1 MKIFKLM
8 AIALVA
14 MLGFTACD
22 KETEHI
28 YDDHSA
34 DLVGTW
40 TCLTPDFAE
49 ALVINADGSLLSTG
63 FTILINV
70 IVERAF
76 KKQIEEVERQKA
88 EKIKYGKRR

>member
-28 YDDHSA
+28 YDDHSQTL
-34 DLVGTW
+34 LVLG
-40 TCLTPDFAE
+40 LTS
-49 ALVINADGSLLSTG
+49 VKT
-63 FTILINV
+63 T
-70 IVERAF
+70 
-76 KKQIEEVERQKA
+76 Q
-88 EKIKYGKRR
+88 RR